1 MFHFLPRFVGPRSR
15 ARLPLTLLVLG
26 TTLHAQAL
34 ELNDRLSI
42 QAQTTFIWQAKPAF
56 HAGYSGPNSLSPLEE
71 RSYSLTATAD
81 IGLRLWEGAQL
92 HFNPEAAQGQPL
104 SRLTGAGGLSN
115 GELAR
120 TSGGELSTYRARLFL
135 LQRWNV
141 GGETETLEAGFN
153 ELGGAASARR
163 WTLVVGSFSLL
174 DYFDNNP
181 YAKDPRSQFF
191 NWAFLTH
198 GAWDYAADSR
208 GYTHAALLEYRTPV
222 WAVRAARAAV
232 PVESNGLRLDAN
244 LERRFGDQVEVETEL
259 PLRLPAGALRASAL
273 WFRNQAVMGSYTEA
287 LAQGGTPDIGRVRR
301 EQSKT
306 GWGFTLMAPLSDDAG
321 LFLRSSANDG
331 QTETYAFTE
340 IDRQTAVGGQFGG
353 ARHDDRWGLGLAI
366 NELSPAHRDYLAAGG
381 QGFFLGDGRLNY
393 APEQVLEAWYRWAL
407 PDVTTRAGAVQST
420 ISLGWQHIRN
430 PGYNQDRGPV
440 QVYSLRW
447 HSAF

>member
-232 PVESNGLRLDAN
+232 R
-244 LERRFGDQVEVETEL
+244 
-259 PLRLPAGALRASAL
+259 
-273 WFRNQAVMGSYTEA
+273 
-287 LAQGGTPDIGRVRR
+287 
-301 EQSKT
+301 
-306 GWGFTLMAPLSDDAG
+306 
-321 LFLRSSANDG
+321 
-331 QTETYAFTE
+331 
-340 IDRQTAVGGQFGG
+340 
-353 ARHDDRWGLGLAI
+353 
-366 NELSPAHRDYLAAGG
+366 
-381 QGFFLGDGRLNY
+381 
-393 APEQVLEAWYRWAL
+393 
-407 PDVTTRAGAVQST
+407 
-420 ISLGWQHIRN
+420 
-430 PGYNQDRGPV
+430 
-440 QVYSLRW
+440 
-447 HSAF
+447 

>member
-1 MFHFLPRFVGPRSR
+1 MGR
-15 ARLPLTLLVLG
+15 ARGTGRRALNRGRDTPLHIAVNVSTR
-26 TTLHAQAL
+26 Q
-34 ELNDRLSI
+34 
-42 QAQTTFIWQAKPAF
+42 FI
-56 HAGYSGPNSLSPLEE
+56 
-71 RSYSLTATAD
+71 D
-81 IGLRLWEGAQL
+81 
-92 HFNPEAAQGQPL
+92 
-104 SRLTGAGGLSN
+104 
-115 GELAR
+115 
-120 TSGGELSTYRARLFL
+120 
-135 LQRWNV
+135 
-141 GGETETLEAGFN
+141 
-153 ELGGAASARR
+153 
-163 WTLVVGSFSLL
+163 
-174 DYFDNNP
+174 DD
-181 YAKDPRSQFF
+181 
-191 NWAFLTH
+191 
-198 GAWDYAADSR
+198 
-208 GYTHAALLEYRTPV
+208 
-222 WAVRAARAAV
+222 
-232 PVESNGLRLDAN
+232 
-244 LERRFGDQVEVETEL
+244 
-259 PLRLPAGALRASAL
+259 LPATVSQTLQETGCEPRWLSVEITESAL